1 MVLIFRVKLHH
12 CIVIRVFPLGSSV
25 VLALITRLPGGG
37 TVLWDSG
44 EPSLLSGT
52 RRCEAEAAGCAKLEP
67 EVDAA
72 VMGPAAGRPAGG
84 APGGCGLR

>member
-1 MVLIFRVKLHH
+1 M
-12 CIVIRVFPLGSSV
+12 
-25 VLALITRLPGGG
+25 LALITRVPGGG
-37 TVLWDSG
+37 TVLWGSG
-44 EPSLLSGT
+44 EPSLLSGP
-52 RRCEAEAAGCAKLEP
+52 RRCEAEAASCGQQEP